1 MEHVT
6 DRCPEIEY
14 LAIMTMSIV
23 LHFAGTRF
31 LSNARYPD
39 VYEHDSPKFYLDD
52 KGLNCTVSIQL

>member
-31 LSNARYPD
+31 LSNARY
-39 VYEHDSPKFYLDD
+39 EHDSPGFYLDD
-52 KGLNCTVSIQL
+52 KGLNYTVSIQL